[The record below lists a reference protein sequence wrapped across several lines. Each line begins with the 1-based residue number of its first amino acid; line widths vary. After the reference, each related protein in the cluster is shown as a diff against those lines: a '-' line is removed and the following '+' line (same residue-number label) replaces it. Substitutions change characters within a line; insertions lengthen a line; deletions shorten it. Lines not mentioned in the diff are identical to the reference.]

1 MDWVLGDLGIRGI
14 FVSSSLTWF
23 RQRSLMQNRLCGSL
37 GPASY
42 SSTGAYYQSSLSS
55 MWGSAA
61 YLLSSLFQWYEAV
74 NKHENVNIANE
85 SEEVK

>member
-1 MDWVLGDLGIRGI
+1 
-14 FVSSSLTWF
+14 
-23 RQRSLMQNRLCGSL
+23 
-37 GPASY
+37 
-42 SSTGAYYQSSLSS
+42 

>member
-1 MDWVLGDLGIRGI
+1 MHG
-14 FVSSSLTWF
+14 
-23 RQRSLMQNRLCGSL
+23 RLCGSL

-55 MWGSAA
+55 MWGSVA

-74 NKHENVNIANE
+74 NKHENLDVADE
-85 SEEVK
+85 SAEGR